1 MYRRLTRTE
10 HLKAIEGIASDVRQA
25 RATIISSGGF
35 GADQGGSYEC
45 LFRLSGTPIA
55 LRVDSAIFIEAG
67 ETVRVVGAFNRNG
80 VFEASA
86 YCNRSSGVSGMSKL
100 AWRQTLALALVAIV
114 LLGLFFFMELLVGDL
129 GPLFRVVQVIIV
141 LAFALVGWIIF
152 VQWSEIRI
160 VEKLLNDA

>member
-1 MYRRLTRTE
+1 
-10 HLKAIEGIASDVRQA
+10 
-25 RATIISSGGF
+25 
-35 GADQGGSYEC
+35 
-45 LFRLSGTPIA
+45 
-55 LRVDSAIFIEAG
+55 
-67 ETVRVVGAFNRNG
+67 
-80 VFEASA
+80 
-86 YCNRSSGVSGMSKL
+86 MSKL